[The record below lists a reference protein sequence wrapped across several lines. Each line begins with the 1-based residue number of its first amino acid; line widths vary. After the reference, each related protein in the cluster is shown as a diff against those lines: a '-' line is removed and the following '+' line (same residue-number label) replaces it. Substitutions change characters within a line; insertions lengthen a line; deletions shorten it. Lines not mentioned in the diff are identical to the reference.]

1 MMRPETTDFA
11 EITESV
17 NLIPLNLLA
26 FTNTNTYLPDIVGQL
41 TGIKSTFSEEAHSK
55 GRVMATIKIQRL
67 SLILISKRMYRVGFV
82 CSMQWLLHFL
92 KITELRPRP
101 KGYCVNPKI
110 VGGSYTYVVCLL
122 SLLPISSALCLIS
135 LTFSEIKLQH
145 FYNEL
150 VEYKAGDFL
159 LQPEVLP
166 LNRVR

>member
-110 VGGSYTYVVCLL
+110 VG
-122 SLLPISSALCLIS
+122 ARS
-135 LTFSEIKLQH
+135 LTAQQSEIESQQVDKDALEAFAAGTVCWSNKASKAWIPH
-145 FYNEL
+145 W
-150 VEYKAGDFL
+150 AGDT
-159 LQPEVLP
+159 
-166 LNRVR
+166 

>member
-67 SLILISKRMYRVGFV
+67 SLILISKSFFIGVCSHIKRIKLLTLVQNFQTLYMYRDVSGWFRV
-82 CSMQWLLHFL
+82 FNAMATAFL
-92 KITELRPRP
+92 ENYRAT
-101 KGYCVNPKI
+101 
-110 VGGSYTYVVCLL
+110 
-122 SLLPISSALCLIS
+122 A
-135 LTFSEIKLQH
+135 
-145 FYNEL
+145 
-150 VEYKAGDFL
+150 
-159 LQPEVLP
+159 
-166 LNRVR
+166 